1 MTRLQY
7 ILLYISLLI
16 CSLVLIE
23 TAWIGAKY
31 LIEGGVVHTWLDHF
45 IALCGAFYVARDCM
59 QVRLRLVDK
68 QSRRRQG
75 Q

>member
-7 ILLYISLLI
+7 ILLYTVMLIS
-16 CSLVLIE
+16 SLVLIE

-31 LIEGGVVHTWLDHF
+31 LIEGCVVHTWLDHF